1 MVSRF
6 KALQQQNKVLQ
17 TELAETKAL
26 ATAADA
32 AATAAAATAAELT
45 AAAAAS
51 TSRHGHGHSY
61 LTGSMYSERGERGE
75 SGDAGDASEV
85 RRPRTQSYMDGRKAS
100 LELRSALERSNSLAL
115 EVASVLLL
123 VEEVE
128 SDHDEVR
135 LEGGQEAAAGQAGSV
150 KQCASCSESKKKA
163 AFSANQWKNA
173 KKKPPKCK
181 VCTAAASAAGS
192 PAATTEAVGVATAK
206 VGEKGEKKAGGIRPK
221 RASTADARSA
231 AMELQ
236 RSLARSN
243 SLAGEVHE
251 AMRLM
256 EELDLPSNV
265 PSDLPSGGASGGSS
279 GGLRRPPSIIATG
292 GAGGRGSSGGGGGN
306 GGGGKGGGG
315 GGGGRNASPSV
326 SFADMSSFDFPPPP
340 PHASSSSLPET
351 KEATGSNEIGNGINN
366 ESSSNAHRNKSSPAA
381 AAELQR
387 SFQRSQSLATEVD
400 EAMHLADEILADTS
414 VSSSPPT
421 PNSTTRADQ
430 DRYGGDDEGEGSIF
444 FHEDG
449 SSPPF
454 LGRRHGSATAE
465 LQRSFRRSQ
474 SIAAEVH
481 EALDMVDDLL
491 TGDCTA
497 SNSTSPTSGSPLP
510 QSGDGH
516 GGDRGDGGGG
526 QDGIGGVEGGEG
538 GASLSFAQGFV
549 GGDGKTLLTPV
560 GMRRVSPTVT
570 RANERSVQL
579 MHSMADLADDSV
591 LHSPGVM
598 NHLWG
603 GEYRG
608 GGEYSVYDESLKRQ
622 GNLFKKGAVRLW
634 GVGDGVEGGRGERG
648 EGDSGGPGGPGGP
661 GGQGGRGE
669 GEGGYSS
676 YAMEGLLGNTSVQ
689 LSESIEGLRESMA
702 RHSGFTATQVE
713 AMQSMQ
719 VC

>member
-1 MVSRF
+1 MHSTPLLTKGRRRREREEMMPVSKLDQVTRVVADALRTQGGTTMADSLGELRKCRNMERRKVAEREEQVRAMRGKAKAAEAEAAMEAAREVREAKEAGAAALEALAARHETYIEGWVKTKDGESANEAGEIARLERYVEEGRAELRTMREQHAQASVSMKEELRLMEVEKTAAVAAAVAAGEAAADVAVEAAVEAAVGAAVDGAEEKGRATEEKLKKVVSRF

-265 PSDLPSGGASGGSS
+265 PSDLPSGGASGGAAPPT
-279 GGLRRPPSIIATG
+279 LRRPPSIIATG

-315 GGGGRNASPSV
+315 GGGGGGGRNASPSV

-340 PHASSSSLPET
+340 PHA
-351 KEATGSNEIGNGINN
+351 
-366 ESSSNAHRNKSSPAA
+366 
-381 AAELQR
+381 
-387 SFQRSQSLATEVD
+387 
-400 EAMHLADEILADTS
+400 
-414 VSSSPPT
+414 
-421 PNSTTRADQ
+421 
-430 DRYGGDDEGEGSIF
+430 
-444 FHEDG
+444 
-449 SSPPF
+449 
-454 LGRRHGSATAE
+454 
-465 LQRSFRRSQ
+465 
-474 SIAAEVH
+474 
-481 EALDMVDDLL
+481 
-491 TGDCTA
+491 
-497 SNSTSPTSGSPLP
+497 
-510 QSGDGH
+510 
-516 GGDRGDGGGG
+516 
-526 QDGIGGVEGGEG
+526 
-538 GASLSFAQGFV
+538 
-549 GGDGKTLLTPV
+549 
-560 GMRRVSPTVT
+560 
-570 RANERSVQL
+570 
-579 MHSMADLADDSV
+579 
-591 LHSPGVM
+591 
-598 NHLWG
+598 
-603 GEYRG
+603 
-608 GGEYSVYDESLKRQ
+608 
-622 GNLFKKGAVRLW
+622 
-634 GVGDGVEGGRGERG
+634 
-648 EGDSGGPGGPGGP
+648 
-661 GGQGGRGE
+661 
-669 GEGGYSS
+669 
-676 YAMEGLLGNTSVQ
+676 
-689 LSESIEGLRESMA
+689 
-702 RHSGFTATQVE
+702 
-713 AMQSMQ
+713 
-719 VC
+719 